1 MYELIW
7 HGRELIRRLDG
18 TSSSVEYERS
28 VIEAQRD
35 PRYDDVCDVI
45 SDFRDCVRFEND
57 AKAMEG
63 VAVHDSGAA
72 LSNPRIRVALVV
84 TDPAIAAQVRQSLRN
99 YLDLNVN
106 HRPVTIVDSMDAAR
120 AWLRDNPA
128 PRAR

>member
-1 MYELIW
+1 M
-7 HGRELIRRLDG
+7 
-18 TSSSVEYERS
+18 
-28 VIEAQRD
+28 
-35 PRYDDVCDVI
+35 I